1 MKEDLYSIDKKI
13 LIRFALINDIHFSSS
28 LENITS
34 DYYKKALTGLNEYTN
49 NGLDAVVVHGD
60 FSEGYREDYDTLIN
74 ITKELVGDTPLI
86 ASYGNHEGDGKH
98 YQYEDAFHLPVDNVC
113 TVKDF
118 KFVTLVAHAG
128 NTYTDEQAKWVDEK
142 LTEIEAFD
150 PNKPIFTL
158 MHYPLSGIYT
168 EEDKSNHCKNLLP
181 IFKKNK
187 MPLFYVLMI
196 MHHLA
201 KILYIKETLFQLIIV
216 YYKTLLKDNFA

>member
-1 MKEDLYSIDKKI
+1 MKEDLYSI
-13 LIRFALINDIHFSSS
+13 
-28 LENITS
+28 
-34 DYYKKALTGLNEYTN
+34 
-49 NGLDAVVVHGD
+49 NGLDVVVVPDD
-60 FSEGYREDYDTLIN
+60 FSEGYREDYDSLIN

-158 MHYPLSGIYT
+158 IHYPLSGIYT

-181 IFKKNK
+181 IFKKIK
-187 MPLFYVLMI
+187 C
-196 MHHLA
+196 
-201 KILYIKETLFQLIIV
+201 LYFMCS
-216 YYKTLLKDNFA
+216 